1 MSTLL
6 IPVSQGSPA
15 APGRE
20 VGGWRVLVARFPAA
34 LHLSRHAHE
43 HPTLAAVISGGFRK
57 QLACGDQ
64 DCRPCSV
71 IAEPAGEHHSNLF
84 GPRGARVVL
93 LQPLSVPVAT
103 EPEWGML
110 FARPRASLDPA
121 SAEVA
126 RRIAAELETPDD
138 LSALALDALVLE
150 LLVAALRAPRPRR
163 NAPPP
168 WLARIEE
175 RLRAG
180 FIDPPGMRSLAK
192 EAGVHPVHL
201 ARVFRSQHGTT
212 VAGYVRRLRV
222 AWAQEELLRPGAT
235 TVEVALGAGFADQS
249 HFARVFL
256 RVVGLSP
263 GQWRRRNLA

>member
-1 MSTLL
+1 
-6 IPVSQGSPA
+6 
-15 APGRE
+15 
-20 VGGWRVLVARFPAA
+20 
-34 LHLSRHAHE
+34 
-43 HPTLAAVISGGFRK
+43 
-57 QLACGDQ
+57 
-64 DCRPCSV
+64 
-71 IAEPAGEHHSNLF
+71 
-84 GPRGARVVL
+84 
-93 LQPLSVPVAT
+93 
-103 EPEWGML
+103 ML